1 MGRITPRR
9 GDERGEGVKST
20 RTRGMAA
27 PGVAEGTPLVPVT
40 IITGFLGAGKTTLLN
55 WILSSKEHKKRIA
68 VIENEF
74 GEVSVDDAILLESA
88 QEEIVTLDNGCVCC
102 TVRGDLV
109 KALHGL
115 LERRE
120 NFDYIIVETTG
131 MADPTPVAITFHL
144 DEKVKSMTTMD
155 SIVTVVDAKYV
166 IQHLR
171 EEKPEG
177 VVNETVVQVGFADKI
192 ILNKTD
198 LVTPAELKAIRA
210 ELKQINSFSKVIE
223 TEYSKVDLNEVLDVK
238 AFSIDK
244 LGDFEVKSSEPEQ
257 KKNKH
262 DHHDH
267 HDHDHE
273 CDENC
278 DHDHHHDHDHNDHK
292 HDHKHDHGHDHKHDH
307 HDHDHHDHD
316 HDHKHDH
323 HDHHETKHDH
333 LVGSVGLQVEGELD
347 IIALNQWLGAFLQTR
362 GDDIYRSKGILCI
375 EGTNDKFVFQGVHM
389 MTTMATSANTP
400 GIKPWGENEKR
411 INKIV
416 FIGKNLDR
424 AEITKGFHAC
434 LVENSDSEAELK
446 AQN

>member
-1 MGRITPRR
+1 MG
-9 GDERGEGVKST
+9 
-20 RTRGMAA
+20 
-27 PGVAEGTPLVPVT
+27 
-40 IITGFLGAGKTTLLN
+40 
-55 WILSSKEHKKRIA
+55 
-68 VIENEF
+68 
-74 GEVSVDDAILLESA
+74 VSVDDAILLESA

-109 KALHGL
+109 KALHDL

-120 NFDYIIVETTG
+120 NFDYIIVDTTG

-210 ELKQINSFSKVIE
+210 ELKQINSFAKVIE

-267 HDHDHE
+267 HDHDHK
-273 CDENC
+273 
-278 DHDHHHDHDHNDHK
+278 HHDHDHHDHK
-292 HDHKHDHGHDHKHDH
+292 HDHKHDHG
-307 HDHDHHDHD
+307 

-375 EGTNDKFVFQGVHM
+375 EGTNEKFVFQGVHM

>member
-109 KALHGL
+109 KALHDL

-177 VVNETVVQVGFADKI
+177 VVNDTVVQVGFADKI

-210 ELKQINSFSKVIE
+210 ELKQINSFAKVIE
-223 TEYSKVDLNEVLDVK
+223 KEYSKVDLNEVLDVK

-278 DHDHHHDHDHNDHK
+278 DHDHHHDHDHK
-292 HDHKHDHGHDHKHDH
+292 H
-307 HDHDHHDHD
+307 HDHDHHDHKHD
-316 HDHKHDH
+316 HDHDH

-375 EGTNDKFVFQGVHM
+375 EGTNEKFVFQGVHM

>member
-88 QEEIVTLDNGCVCC
+88 QE
-102 TVRGDLV
+102 DLV
-109 KALHGL
+109 KALHDL

-177 VVNETVVQVGFADKI
+177 VVNETVVQVGFANKI

-210 ELKQINSFSKVIE
+210 ELKQINSFAKVIE

-267 HDHDHE
+267 HDHK
-273 CDENC
+273 
-278 DHDHHHDHDHNDHK
+278 HHDHDHHDHK

-307 HDHDHHDHD
+307 DHHDHD
-316 HDHKHDH
+316 HDHDHDH

-347 IIALNQWLGAFLQTR
+347 IIALNQWLGAFFA
-362 GDDIYRSKGILCI
+362 D
-375 EGTNDKFVFQGVHM
+375 EG
-389 MTTMATSANTP
+389 
-400 GIKPWGENEKR
+400 
-411 INKIV
+411 
-416 FIGKNLDR
+416 
-424 AEITKGFHAC
+424 
-434 LVENSDSEAELK
+434 
-446 AQN
+446 